1 MLINPLARQRICWLF
16 LFFIAALPCKADTLT
31 LRPGAQAVQKVE
43 LTNYLTAWED
53 PSRSSDTST
62 VNNHRALF
70 VPVHQLQQQTATSFY
85 WLRMPISNETGA
97 TANLMLSFSSLT
109 LVDVY
114 LYHNNQCIL
123 HKQAGAFRERSAIVP
138 YDGRLFSSLIFQ
150 PGQSYELLIKVYHS
164 KGYMPVFNFTLQQ
177 KEPFLQQ
184 LHQRRLIDAFAQGA
198 VCLFFVYALVS
209 WAVSR
214 FRPYLWL
221 LCYIGGI
228 GMYGICTGGYL
239 IEWAFPHQPPMG
251 WLFNLVFV
259 HLGSLGIYMLMMDFW
274 QMKLHN
280 PILYNVGRMLVIELG
295 VLSLAGVCINY
306 FTGNFQLV
314 NTINLWLSVFPL
326 SFITASLWLCWRRL
340 TTAQRYLAYGLLL
353 FFGSAIYVL
362 LSSALLKERSLL
374 SAPYVSNF
382 TTLAVFLL
390 FATGLKE
397 DLRQHEI
404 DKHAVLEELN
414 RLQQFQN
421 AILEKKVENRT
432 SELSISNRHLKEQQ
446 ALLADRNTK
455 IETLINE
462 LNHRVKNNLQ
472 LLYGLSSLQVPMVND
487 EAAREIMRGNM
498 GKIKAMMLVNEKLFR
513 FEEQSAVHV
522 REFTTELADHLQRI
536 YDSKGKIRILQD
548 IGSGIQ
554 LQGKQA
560 LSFGLILAE
569 LLTNSFK
576 YAFPEHRDPTIRITM
591 QVADKDTVQFIYADN
606 GRGMDHLEQ
615 EKQVTMGISLVHD
628 LARQMNGKINVTNGL
643 GLTYQFLIPV

>member
-1 MLINPLARQRICWLF
+1 MLTNPLARQPICWLF

-31 LRPGAQAVQKVE
+31 LRPGAQAVQKVK
-43 LTNYLTAWED
+43 LNNYLSIWED
-53 PSRSSDTST
+53 PSRSTDTAI
-62 VNNHRALF
+62 VNSHRALF
-70 VPVHQLQQQTATSFY
+70 VPARILQQQQATSFY
-85 WLRMPISNETGA
+85 WLRMPIKNETGA
-97 TANLMLSFSSLT
+97 AANLILSFSSLT

-114 LYHNNQCIL
+114 LYQNNRCIL
-123 HKQAGAFRERSAIVP
+123 HKQAGAFRERKNIVP

-150 PGQSYELLIKVYHS
+150 PGQSYELLIKVYHT
-164 KGYMPVFNFTLQQ
+164 KGYSPVFNFTLQQ
-177 KEPFLQQ
+177 KEPFLQH
-184 LHQRRLIDAFAQGA
+184 LHQLKLIDAWSQGA

-214 FRPYLWL
+214 YRPYLWL

-228 GMYGICTGGYL
+228 GLYGISTGGYL
-239 IEWAFPHQPPMG
+239 IEWVFPDHPRTG

-274 QMKLHN
+274 QMKLYN
-280 PILYNVGRMLVIELG
+280 PILYIVGRMLVIELG
-295 VLSLAGVCINY
+295 VVSIAGVCINY
-306 FTGNFQLV
+306 LTGNFVLV
-314 NTINLWLSVFPL
+314 NTINLWLSVFPF

-340 TTAQRYLAYGLLL
+340 SSAQRYLAYGLLL
-353 FFGSAIYVL
+353 FFASAIYVVF
-362 LSSALLKERSLL
+362 SSALLRERSLL
-374 SAPYVSNF
+374 TAPYVSNF

-404 DKHAVLEELN
+404 DKHAALEELN

-421 AILEKKVENRT
+421 AILERKVEDRT

-513 FEEQSAVHV
+513 FEEQSSVHV

-576 YAFPEHRDPTIRITM
+576 YAFPDHDDPTIRITM
-591 QVADKDTVQFIYADN
+591 QVEDKNTMQFSYSDN
-606 GRGMDHLEQ
+606 GRGMNHLEQ
-615 EKQVTMGISLVHD
+615 EKHVTMGISLVHD
-628 LARQMNGKINVTNGL
+628 LARQMNGKITVTNGH

>member
-1 MLINPLARQRICWLF
+1 MLTTPSARQLICWLF
-16 LFFIAALPCKADTLT
+16 FLFIAALPCKADTLT
-31 LRPGAQAVQKVE
+31 LRPGAQAAQKIK
-43 LTNYLTAWED
+43 LNDYLSVWED
-53 PSRSSDTST
+53 PSRSSDTAI
-62 VNNHRALF
+62 VNKHQALF
-70 VPVHQLQQQTATSFY
+70 VPADQLQQQEATSYY
-85 WLRMPISNETGA
+85 WLRMPIKNGTDT
-97 TANLMLSFSSLT
+97 TANLILSFSSLT

-114 LYHNNQCIL
+114 LYQKDQCIL
-123 HKQAGAFRERSAIVP
+123 HKQAGAFRARKYIVP
-138 YDGRLFSSLIFQ
+138 YDGRLFTSLIFQ
-150 PGQSYELLIKVYHS
+150 PGQSYELLIRVHHT
-164 KGYMPVFNFTLQQ
+164 KGYSPVFNFTLQQ
-177 KEPFLQQ
+177 KEPFIQH
-184 LHQRRLIDAFAQGA
+184 LHQLKLIDAWSQGA

-214 FRPYLWL
+214 YRPYLWL

-228 GMYGICTGGYL
+228 GLYGISTGGYL
-239 IEWAFPHQPPMG
+239 IEWVFPHHPPTG

-274 QMKLHN
+274 QMKLYN

-295 VLSLAGVCINY
+295 VVSLAGVCINY
-306 FTGNFQLV
+306 LTGNFVLV
-314 NTINLWLSVFPL
+314 NTINLWLSVFPF

-340 TTAQRYLAYGLLL
+340 TPAQRYLAYGLLL
-353 FFGSAIYVL
+353 FFASAIYVVF
-362 LSSALLKERSLL
+362 SSALLKERSLL
-374 SAPYVSNF
+374 IAPYVSNF

-404 DKHAVLEELN
+404 DKHAALEELN

-421 AILEKKVENRT
+421 AILERKVEDRT

-513 FEEQSAVHV
+513 FEEQSSVHV

-536 YDSKGKIRILQD
+536 YDGKGKIRILQD

-576 YAFPEHRDPTIRITM
+576 YAFPDHHDPAIRITM
-591 QVADKDTVQFIYADN
+591 QVADKHTMQFTYADN
-606 GRGMDHLEQ
+606 GRGIDHLEH
-615 EKQVTMGISLVHD
+615 EKHVTMGISLVHD
-628 LARQMNGKINVTNGL
+628 LARQMNGQITVTNGH